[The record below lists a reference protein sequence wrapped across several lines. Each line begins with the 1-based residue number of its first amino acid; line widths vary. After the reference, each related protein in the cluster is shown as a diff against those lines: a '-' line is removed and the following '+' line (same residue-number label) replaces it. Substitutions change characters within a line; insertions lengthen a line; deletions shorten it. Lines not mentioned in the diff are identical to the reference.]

1 MRWRPVCR
9 EAVGSTGRR
18 LARLAP
24 QRQRAWAHAGA
35 VHGQRIAW
43 GSARS
48 RPGGHLAR
56 EHRLT
61 LDGGLDS
68 GSVRFRAALHPLA
81 GPMGFGQFVQVSAAQ
96 GEALLATPGVAL
108 WRETGGARGTDQLLG
123 PPLRP
128 SVGPQ
133 PCRER
138 APLRRARRGAHGTVT
153 GYEGGG
159 GVSRHL
165 RPRLLVDEADEQV
178 LRALG
183 NETIRFRPTWTS
195 WR

>member
-1 MRWRPVCR
+1 MATSVPRGCGLHRQATCPTGTSASAGMGARRCRPWPTYSLGIGTEPTRGTPCPRAPPDPRW
-9 EAVGSTGRR
+9 
-18 LARLAP
+18 
-24 QRQRAWAHAGA
+24 
-35 VHGQRIAW
+35 
-43 GSARS
+43 
-48 RPGGHLAR
+48 
-56 EHRLT
+56 
-61 LDGGLDS
+61 GLDS

-108 WRETGGARGTDQLLG
+108 WRETGGARGTDQLLR
-123 PPLRP
+123 PPLRA